1 MVSVIT
7 VGPVGP
13 FQENCY
19 LLVRDGELAIFDPG
33 DEAERVAAA
42 IDATGARPRYIVLTH
57 AHLDHV
63 GAVEALRARYGVPLY
78 CPRGE
83 TELLENLPVQCA
95 MFGLPPV
102 PGPVPDH
109 LVDEAQELPLGSG
122 AFKAISTPGHS
133 PGGMS
138 YLIDDHLLV
147 GDTIFAGS
155 VGRTD
160 LWGGSWPTLERAIKE
175 RIFSL
180 DDAVT
185 LYPGHGP
192 TTTVGDERRTNPFF
206 N

>member
-7 VGPVGP
+7 VGP

-19 LLVRDGELAIFDPG
+19 LLVRDGELVVFDPG
-33 DEAERVAAA
+33 DEADRLAAA

-63 GAVEALRARYGVPLY
+63 GAVDALRARYGLPVY

-83 TELLENLPVQCA
+83 AELLENLPAQCA
-95 MFGLPPV
+95 MFGLPVLPA
-102 PGPVPDH
+102 PRPDH
-109 LVDEAQELPLGSG
+109 LVDDGAILPLGQG
-122 AFKAISTPGHS
+122 TITAIATPGHS

-138 YLIDDHLLV
+138 YRIDDHLFV
-147 GDTIFAGS
+147 GDTIFAGG

-160 LWGGSWPTLERAIKE
+160 LWGGSWPVLEQAIKT

-180 DDAVT
+180 EDAVT

-192 TTTVGDERRTNPFF
+192 RSSVGDERRTNPFF